1 MAKALLLVMT
11 NAKDAAQEADFNEW
25 YDNVHLEDVLM
36 TPGIKKATR
45 YELAGRPREGRGKYL
60 ALYEIE
66 TDDPSASAIWAKLN
80 ETMDQRKA
88 AGRVVEHP
96 ALELVTSAIYV
107 QRGEPQLAK
116 D

>member
-11 NAKDAAQEADFNEW
+11 DAKDATQEADFNDW

-66 TDDPSASAIWAKLN
+66 TDDPSTVMSKLN
-80 ETMDQRKA
+80 QTMDERKA
-88 AGRVVEHP
+88 AGRVTQHP
-96 ALELVTSAIYV
+96 ALDLVTMGLYV